1 MALFSRI
8 CRTIIFYFVINI
20 IYRLMGKREVGQ
32 LGIVDLAVSIL
43 IVELAAIS
51 IDKMDDSIF
60 LTLIPIFLLVGVEVL
75 TSYISLKNSTIRSL
89 VDGSP
94 SVIIDRGKINFK
106 EMVRQRYNLDDLLVQ
121 LREKEVKNIED
132 VDYAILESN
141 GKLSVFQKNNKLFG
155 EYPLPLILDGKVDEG
170 VLNQIKKDYK
180 WLDRVLKDEQVEL
193 NDIFYGFYRN
203 KKLFIIKKSDL
214 NGYC

>member
-94 SVIIDRGKINFK
+94 FK